1 MDLAEHLRLIWR
13 RKVRVVGV
21 ALVIAAAVYLR
32 SNSLPEVFTSDAQL
46 SVTSGR
52 ATAGESGG
60 QDDTLFLAATFA
72 ERATTDPVLADA
84 VDRSKL
90 PISVGTASGR
100 TTVSAS
106 GDVGFLTVTCTG
118 PTPDAAQA
126 LTQGVADALI
136 AVVDQ
141 QQQTQREELVAPI
154 QAQLDDLETQI
165 GAAVPGSPQATALE
179 FQYQALLAQRADLS
193 TRPLDRVE
201 VIQPAQSSPDP
212 VAPTP
217 LRDAVLALLV
227 AFVVNA
233 ELAVLIEA
241 LSGRFSVEDIGDEL
255 PKATGLPILARVP
268 RGDGP
273 EVVEAFRTL
282 RTNLMFL
289 NSRAQVRT
297 LAVVGVEPGCGKSYT
312 AIGLAT
318 AVADLELPVVLVDGD
333 LRRPVIH
340 QRLRISSKPGLGD
353 LRSKDDLERV
363 ARPVF
368 EHDFLRVIPAGSR
381 VDDPSSLLGGGFR
394 EVLLMISD
402 ADLIVVDTPAAG
414 LFAEATAIAAQCDAT
429 IVVLDATNAKRR
441 QIVEL
446 VESLR
451 RVTANPVGIVLNK
464 VDPGPRTSYYYDRPQ
479 EGRVRSRAE
488 RA

>member
-1 MDLAEHLRLIWR
+1 MDLGEHLRVIWR
-13 RKVRVVGV
+13 RKWRVAGV
-21 ALVIAAAVYLR
+21 AVVIALLVYFR
-32 SNSLPEVFTSDAQL
+32 SSSLSEVFHSDAQL

-52 ATAGESGG
+52 ATAGESGA
-60 QDDTLFLAATFA
+60 QQDTLFLAATYAARA
-72 ERATTDPVLADA
+72 ETDPVLQDA
-84 VDRSKL
+84 IARAKL
-90 PISVGTASGR
+90 SLTPDEARGRIDVTAS
-100 TTVSAS
+100 TE
-106 GDVGFLTVTCTG
+106 VGFLTITTTG
-118 PTPDAAQA
+118 PTPSAAQVLA
-126 LTQGVADALI
+126 QGEAEALI

-141 QQQTQREELVAPI
+141 QQQEDRDVRVAPF
-154 QAQLDDLETQI
+154 QAQIDDVQRQLAEVSSASPEEADALRAQYAVLLSQK
-165 GAAVPGSPQATALE
+165 AAE
-179 FQYQALLAQRADLS
+179 LA
-193 TRPLDRVE
+193 RPLDRLE
-201 VIQPAQSSPDP
+201 VIQPAAALTSP

-217 LRDAVLALLV
+217 KRDAALALIV
-227 AFVVNA
+227 ALIVNA

-241 LSGRFSVEDIGDEL
+241 LSGRFSVEDIGEEL
-255 PKATGLPILARVP
+255 PKATGLPILARIP

-297 LAVVGVEPGCGKSYT
+297 LAVVGVEPGCGKSHT

-318 AVADLELPVVLVDGD
+318 AAADLELPVVLIDAD

-340 QRLRISSKPGLGD
+340 QRLRISSRPGLGD

-368 EHDFLRVIPAGSR
+368 EHEHLKVIPAGSK

-394 EVLLMISD
+394 EVLLMINF

-441 QIVEL
+441 QVIEL

-464 VDPGPRTSYYYDRPQ
+464 VDPGPRTAAYYYDRPE
-479 EGRVRSRAE
+479 EGRVRSSR
-488 RA
+488 